1 MKLNKVISAVSAF
14 AVAVSM
20 FSAFTVANAASLG
33 GNPSV
38 TATFDSYEKVSDSV
52 AFAYVN
58 LTIDMTAAEDLLAY
72 SNELDEETWEEV
84 IKGNGISTMGLAW
97 SNPEG
102 FTYTKAKSTIPD
114 GLTVNTAGTNLAF
127 GPQTNAENYLV
138 TPVTTVKLALRVN
151 DFDAKGNVEISNATV
166 DGKNSEESAVWSYS
180 LLGGTIDVT
189 GCSIPSYNEW
199 STPETTEYEV
209 TFKADGVQVGEVIK
223 VAENGTVAELPEAP
237 AKEGFTFSKWV
248 IEGTETEFTTET
260 PVTADITVVAVYTE
274 DEKPASVELGTIE
287 KGGDMYGQNTAVTS
301 MSFANVAAP
310 KVKISLD
317 AESKEYELPSGIV
330 GGTTRLIGIV
340 RYQKGTTGTFTI
352 TVLDG
357 AEELA
362 SDTFEAVAE

>member
-1 MKLNKVISAVSAF
+1 MKKIVSLLSALAM
-14 AVAVSM
+14 M
-20 FSAFTVANAASLG
+20 FTL
-33 GNPSV
+33 V
-38 TATFDSYEKVSDSV
+38 TTV
-52 AFAYVN
+52 AFADENNSVYF
-58 LTIDMTAAEDLLAY
+58 
-72 SNELDEETWEEV
+72 EETEKTATSVTLKLVVETNQTLRQIGV
-84 IKGNGISTMGLAW
+84 TVDLA
-97 SNPEG
+97 
-102 FTYTKAKSTIPD
+102 D
-114 GLTVNTAGTNLAF
+114 AF
-127 GPQTNAENYLV
+127 
-138 TPVTTVKLALRVN
+138 
-151 DFDAKGNVEISNATV
+151 AKGATV
-166 DGKNSEESAVWSYS
+166 SNFEALSSDYIFNVNSTAKVLSTSY
-180 LLGGTIDVT
+180 TDVT
-189 GCSIPSYNEW
+189 GKSGKFEMGTVTFDLTNVTESFTFAQKRALSIKTTDGTDVASMFTNTAYDYTVEV
-199 STPETTEYEV
+199 TPPTTEYEV

-310 KVKISLD
+310 KVKISLGS
-317 AESKEYELPSGIV
+317 ESKDYELPSGVV

>member
-1 MKLNKVISAVSAF
+1 MKTILFILKKQKKTATSVTLKLVVETNQTLRQIGVTVDLTDAFDKGATVTDFKAGAGYTFNVNSTQKVISGSYIDTTGTTGTTGKNELGTVTFDLTNVTESFTFAQKRALSLKDLSGTDVS
-14 AVAVSM
+14 SM
-20 FSAFTVANAASLG
+20 FT
-33 GNPSV
+33 
-38 TATFDSYEKVSDSV
+38 
-52 AFAYVN
+52 
-58 LTIDMTAAEDLLAY
+58 
-72 SNELDEETWEEV
+72 
-84 IKGNGISTMGLAW
+84 
-97 SNPEG
+97 
-102 FTYTKAKSTIPD
+102 
-114 GLTVNTAGTNLAF
+114 NTAYDYT
-127 GPQTNAENYLV
+127 
-138 TPVTTVKLALRVN
+138 
-151 DFDAKGNVEISNATV
+151 VEI
-166 DGKNSEESAVWSYS
+166 
-180 LLGGTIDVT
+180 
-189 GCSIPSYNEW
+189 
-199 STPETTEYEV
+199 TPPTTEYEV
-209 TFKADGVQVGEVIK
+209 TFKADDVQVGEVIK

-310 KVKISLD
+310 KVKISLGS
-317 AESKEYELPSGIV
+317 ESKDYELPSGVV